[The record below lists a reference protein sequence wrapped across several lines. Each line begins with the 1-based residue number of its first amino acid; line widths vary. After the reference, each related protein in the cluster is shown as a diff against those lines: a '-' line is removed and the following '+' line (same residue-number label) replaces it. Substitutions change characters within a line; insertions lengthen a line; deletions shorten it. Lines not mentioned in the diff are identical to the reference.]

1 MNVSIYQHRLYR
13 HGLLAAALL
22 FAATGCTWHLSP
34 GAQQGSVNPEDVVFP
49 EQHSAWQKAGKIV
62 EQNDIAKIK
71 AGFTKEEIYQVIGA
85 PHFQEGFNAREWD
98 YILKFY
104 DGNDHIETCLYK
116 IIFDNGYEGK
126 LRGDSFQATEFY
138 WQPASCGQY
147 ANN

>member
-1 MNVSIYQHRLYR
+1 MKVSIYR
-13 HGLLAAALL
+13 HGLLATALL

-34 GAQQGSVNPEDVVFP
+34 GAQHGSVSPEDVVFP
-49 EQHSAWQKAGKIV
+49 DQNSAWQKAGKV
-62 EQNDIAKIK
+62 AEQKDLAKIK
-71 AGFTKEEIYQVIGA
+71 VGSTKEEIYQVIGA

-104 DGNDHIETCLYK
+104 DDNNNMETCLYK

-138 WQPASCGQY
+138 WQPASCGEY
-147 ANN
+147 VKK